1 MDLRDLAKHFTENF
15 KEYKPLLQVHKDLN
29 GEILNHVFFGDCNDY
44 FVELI
49 GKEKD
54 IVKIQELFNFLELMA
69 TQGDD
74 DVKELLSVTIL
85 ARLGDSKKLLQ
96 TAYKYMG
103 DETRKASDEIEK
115 FFGRY

>member
-1 MDLRDLAKHFTENF
+1 MNLRDLAKHFTENF
-15 KEYKPLLQVHKDLN
+15 KGYKPLLQELIDFN
-29 GEILNHVFFGDCNDY
+29 SEILKHVFFGECNDY

-85 ARLGDSKKLLQ
+85 ARLGDCNKLLQ

-103 DETRKASDEIEK
+103 AETRKASDEIEK